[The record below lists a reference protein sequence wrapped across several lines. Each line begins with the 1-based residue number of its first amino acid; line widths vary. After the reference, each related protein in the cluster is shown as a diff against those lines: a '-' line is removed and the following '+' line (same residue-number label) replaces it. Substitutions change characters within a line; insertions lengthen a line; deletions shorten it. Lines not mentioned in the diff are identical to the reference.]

1 MAKNEL
7 VPGEPRL
14 GWFIDGDPD
23 THQIAVMLRD
33 TETAIKLTVPLQG
46 MFSKDDPYG
55 RWWSSGVKFGDDP
68 DRTKYSYR
76 PPRVLLMNDVHG
88 PVVLVGCRSTGSTS
102 SFRAGKGHIVA
113 NFAVLGGRHL
123 NFEKI
128 HGLRTEVPALAA
140 WTRLSSMAVETETD
154 RDSRIQS
161 VQMTLANAEA
171 ILLSRTLNLE
181 MRSTWRTER
190 PNGGFLAY
198 EGVELETSV
207 QRARTWEDHL
217 QIHGAV
223 LELVSIAGWKPFGI
237 SSVKVLRTDD
247 PDRNWAGSSRGE
259 HWLPVVTHRLPKQK
273 AWAKDPRFLF
283 PYPEVGPR
291 GISRWLRLRK
301 NYGRVVGP
309 MLNILRSDD
318 RWGHSSLVQSG
329 IALEALGYLIDVEKN
344 DGANLN
350 GRKQMNFKP
359 GLRVILADMKVTPF
373 EDTEG
378 WIERADA
385 SYMGAKHPDRSEPD
399 SLVQI
404 NTLRE
409 NLLILRFWIGLQLGV
424 RPKSL
429 STALNMDPL
438 ANEFVLMD

>member
-23 THQIAVMLRD
+23 TNQIAVMLRD
-33 TETAIKLTVPLQG
+33 TETAIELTVPLQG

-102 SFRAGKGHIVA
+102 SFRAGRGHIVA

-123 NFEKI
+123 NYEKI
-128 HGLRTEVPALAA
+128 QGLRTEVPALAA

-161 VQMTLANAEA
+161 VRMTLTNAEA
-171 ILLSRTLNLE
+171 TLLSRTLNLE

-207 QRARTWEDHL
+207 QHARTWEDHL
-217 QIHGAV
+217 QVHGAV
-223 LELVSIAGWKPFGI
+223 LELVSIAGWRPFGI
-237 SSVKVLRTDD
+237 SSVKVLSTDD
-247 PDRNWAGSSRGE
+247 PDRNWAGGAMGAR
-259 HWLPVVTHRLPKQK
+259 WLSVVTHRLPKQK
-273 AWAKDPRFLF
+273 AWVKDHRFLY

-301 NYGRVVGP
+301 NYGRVLGP

-318 RWGHSSLVQSG
+318 RWGHPSLVQSG

-350 GRKQMNFKP
+350 GRQQMNFKP
-359 GLRVILADMKVTPF
+359 GLRVILADMKVKPF

-385 SYMGAKHPDRSEPD
+385 SYMGAKHPDRLEPD

-424 RPKSL
+424 KPKSL
-429 STALNMDPL
+429 SEALKMDPL